1 MWCPVTLYLTSGIE
15 VWKSSILVIDVLINV
30 LEQNISKQIRGKGSD
45 SEENSGG
52 PITSAPCRETE
63 PEKAAAYDVTPAK
76 HFVL

>member
-1 MWCPVTLYLTSGIE
+1 MSTPDAAENECYVLGPWM
-15 VWKSSILVIDVLINV
+15 DVLINV

-63 PEKAAAYDVTPAK
+63 PEKAGAYDVTPAK